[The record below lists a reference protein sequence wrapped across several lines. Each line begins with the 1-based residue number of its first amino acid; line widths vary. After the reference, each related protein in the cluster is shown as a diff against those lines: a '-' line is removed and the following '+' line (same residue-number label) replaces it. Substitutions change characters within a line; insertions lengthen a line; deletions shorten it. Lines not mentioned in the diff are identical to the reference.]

1 MIQLRRVVTVTCAGL
16 LLASCSSPAGT
27 DQTDRESR
35 TLAEAISYPHQAD
48 AAGFAR
54 AALATTLGKSRN
66 FSVLTADDLAHRE
79 AKDPMAHL
87 VWRIHEDE
95 VNGTAKHIP
104 AFDACYDVEFNY
116 YGASSG
122 PDRIT
127 CPKDAVPVTPPP
139 TPNRNIPPEDSPA
152 LEAVLGKLP
161 ATPSE
166 ADVRA
171 AVAAGLPAPPV
182 DPETKLAGVPPEI
195 RIQVRG
201 SDVGV
206 ALFAHTSVDDKDCT
220 MGHRVGGVV
229 KVWGLSWRDLGPLEK
244 SCDGAAAL
252 ATP

>member
-1 MIQLRRVVTVTCAGL
+1 MVTVACAGL
-16 LLASCSSPAGT
+16 LLASCSGPDGT
-27 DQTDRESR
+27 DETDRQSK

-54 AALATTLGKSRN
+54 AALATNLGKSKD
-66 FSVLTADDLAHRE
+66 FSVLTAENLAHKAAE
-79 AKDPMAHL
+79 DPMAHL
-87 VWRIHEDE
+87 VWRIHQDE
-95 VNGTAKHIP
+95 YTGTVKHTP

-116 YGASSG
+116 YGPSSG
-122 PDRIT
+122 PSRVT
-127 CPKDAVPVTPPP
+127 CPKDAVALTPPP
-139 TPNRNIPPEDSPA
+139 TPNRNIPPEDTPA

-171 AVAAGLPAPPV
+171 AVAAGLPAPPT
-182 DPETKLAGVPPEI
+182 DPQTGLAGVPPQI
-195 RIQVRG
+195 LVQVKG